1 MYKIAHVFT
10 NAHQVSVPEAAY
22 LCLSELCL
30 TKFSAS
36 VLYVSI
42 NMASERVSMLKS
54 EKEILEIP
62 RDHDE
67 IFKSGIV
74 EYYMMRPNQDDLKN
88 ICLAVL
94 FLIIIVSCLIDDATR
109 QILLWD

>member
-1 MYKIAHVFT
+1 M
-10 NAHQVSVPEAAY
+10 
-22 LCLSELCL
+22 
-30 TKFSAS
+30 SAS

-42 NMASERVSMLKS
+42 NIASERVRMLKS
-54 EKEILEIP
+54 EKEIFEIP
-62 RDHDE
+62 RDRDE

-94 FLIIIVSCLIDDATR
+94 LLIIIIVSCLIDDATR